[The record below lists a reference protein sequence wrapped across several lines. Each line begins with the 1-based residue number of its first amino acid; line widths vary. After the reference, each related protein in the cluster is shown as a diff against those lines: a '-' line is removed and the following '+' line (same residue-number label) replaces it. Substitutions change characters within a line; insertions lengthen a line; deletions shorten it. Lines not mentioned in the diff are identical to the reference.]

1 MDFSKAFDVVPHN
14 LLFLKLRYLGISDC
28 ALDWTK
34 DFLANHRQRV
44 VVDGEFS
51 THASVSSGVPQ
62 GSVLGPILFLCYIND
77 LPSSVSSNVRLFADD
92 SIMYKKIKSQT
103 DCQSL
108 QCDLT
113 KLESWEKTWGMCFH
127 QDKCNIIRMTRKKT
141 AYPSQLHPE
150 RPSTCN
156 RKSSK
161 IPGCNLEW
169 KSYLE
174 QPHQLDS
181 K

>member
-1 MDFSKAFDVVPHN
+1 MGP
-14 LLFLKLRYLGISDC
+14 
-28 ALDWTK
+28 
-34 DFLANHRQRV
+34 
-44 VVDGEFS
+44 FS
-51 THASVSSGVPQ
+51 THAPVSYGVPQ

-92 SIMYKKIKSQT
+92 SIMYTQIKT
-103 DCQSL
+103 PMDCQSL
-108 QCDLT
+108 QRDLT
-113 KLESWEKTWGMCFH
+113 KLESWENTRGMCFH
-127 QDKCNIIRMTRKKT
+127 QDKYNIIRMTRKKT
-141 AYPSQLHPE
+141 VYPSQLYPE
-150 RPSTCN
+150 RSFTCN
-156 RKSSK
+156 HNTNK